1 MKIFKHPIFL
11 ALAFLASLRA
21 SAQEGSK
28 SMTIHYSLGI
38 PTGNFKNIINNTSL
52 RGFEASYLYHI
63 SDRLGLG
70 LQVGFQD
77 FYQKFPRQ
85 VFSEAGYDLSAVITN
100 SVQTIPVMVKAT
112 YVLSAGTPIQPFVS
126 LAGGGNIISYEKY
139 YGEFV
144 DSKSKFG
151 FAAQPEVGFH
161 IPFGSGKKSGLQLA
175 AGYNYMPFNYGDAKG
190 LSHAVL
196 KAGVRFAVND

>member
-28 SMTIHYSLGI
+28 SMSIHYSLGI

-77 FYQKFPRQ
+77 FYPN
-85 VFSEAGYDLSAVITN
+85 IH
-100 SVQTIPVMVKAT
+100 
-112 YVLSAGTPIQPFVS
+112 SAGS
-126 LAGGGNIISYEKY
+126 L
-139 YGEFV
+139 
-144 DSKSKFG
+144 
-151 FAAQPEVGFH
+151 
-161 IPFGSGKKSGLQLA
+161 
-175 AGYNYMPFNYGDAKG
+175 
-190 LSHAVL
+190 
-196 KAGVRFAVND
+196 